1 MFLKPTCLFI
11 LIVFGIT
18 VLHAEE
24 VPVVRF
30 TVTEFSVE
38 GENPFAPE
46 KTQQILELFL
56 GEHEGLAGLLEAA
69 AELESALLN
78 AGHSFH
84 RVVLPQ
90 QTLEQGRI
98 KLKVVVFKLANV
110 DVTGNQYFSAENIKL
125 SLPGLEPGTV
135 PDTRELARELIIAND
150 HPSKQ
155 VTLRIKRS
163 KVPDSV
169 DAVLVVQDKRPWQF
183 FTVLNNIGTDET
195 GEFRVTAGFQHS
207 NLLNLDDALTMT
219 YTTSPGHFSDVK
231 QFGFN
236 YRLPLYPL
244 SGSLSFFYSR
254 SDVDSGRIFE
264 SPGFGGFDVSGA
276 GKFLG
281 GHYTHTFHNRENYR
295 HRLTV
300 GVDDKLFENNIVNL
314 LFVNLGVD
322 VRTRPLSFQY
332 SGEYRLERANLNF
345 QISYVRNLRGGAN
358 NNSRVYAESR
368 AGADQSWEALRYAAN
383 LNYALPRQW
392 MAVGRFQ
399 GQYTGE
405 PLISGE
411 QFGLGGVNSIRGFE
425 ERAVS
430 GDRGNKLNLEIWAPP
445 FKNNIRLLGF
455 VDAGHIKILEAAVGQ
470 IKSETLISMGAG
482 FRWQWKQQLNVAFDY
497 AHEVND
503 ARADGVGGSRV
514 HFSVFYSF

>member
-1 MFLKPTCLFI
+1 MFLQQTCLFV

-18 VLHAEE
+18 LLYAEE

-46 KTQQILELFL
+46 KTQQVLELFL

-69 AELESALLN
+69 AALESALLN

-110 DVTGNQYFSAENIKL
+110 DVTGNQYFSAENIRA

-135 PDTRELARELIIAND
+135 PDTRALARELIIANE

-155 VTLRIKRS
+155 LTLRIKHS

-169 DAVLVVQDKRPWQF
+169 DAELAVQDQRPWQI

-195 GEFRVTAGFQHS
+195 GDFRISAGFQHS
-207 NLLNLDDALTMT
+207 NLLNLDDALTVT

-236 YRLPLYPL
+236 YRVPLYPL
-244 SGSLSFFYSR
+244 SGSLSFFYSH
-254 SDVDSGRIFE
+254 SDVDSGRIE
-264 SPGFGGFDVSGA
+264 QVFDVSGA
-276 GKFLG
+276 GEFLG
-281 GHYTHTFHNRENYR
+281 GHYTHTFYNRENYR

-300 GVDDKLFENNIVNL
+300 GVDDKLFENDIDFL
-314 LFVNLGVD
+314 GIPLGVD
-322 VRTRPLSFQY
+322 VRTRPLSIQY
-332 SGEYRLERANLNF
+332 SGEYRLERADLNF
-345 QISYVRNLRGGAN
+345 QISYVRNLMGGAN
-358 NNSRVYAESR
+358 NNSSAYAASR
-368 AGADQSWEALRYAAN
+368 AGADQSWEALRYAAS
-383 LNYALPRQW
+383 LNYSLPKQW
-392 MAVGRFQ
+392 LAVGRWQ

-405 PLISGE
+405 PLVSGE

-430 GDRGNKLNLEIWAPP
+430 GDRGNRLNLEIWAPP

-455 VDAGHIKILEAAVGQ
+455 VDAGHLKTLEAAVGQ
-470 IKSETLISMGAG
+470 IRNETLISMGAG
-482 FRWQWKQQLNVAFDY
+482 LRWQWKQHLNVVFDY
-497 AHEVND
+497 AHELND
-503 ARADGVGGSRV
+503 ARASGAGGSKV
-514 HFSVFYSF
+514 HLNVFYRF